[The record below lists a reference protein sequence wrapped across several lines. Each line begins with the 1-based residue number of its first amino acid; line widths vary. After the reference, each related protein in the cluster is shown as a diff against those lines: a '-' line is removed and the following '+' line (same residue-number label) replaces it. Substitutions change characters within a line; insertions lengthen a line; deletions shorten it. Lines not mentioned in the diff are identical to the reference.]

1 MKFTFSFNMVLQI
14 LAGVLQTVNMFG
26 SMIPHEFQP
35 YVAAVVT
42 AIQALF
48 AIVAHFKNPDGTP
61 SSVAYVKGSN

>member
-14 LAGVLQTVNMFG
+14 LSGVLQAINMFG
-26 SMIPHEFQP
+26 TMIPKEFQP

-61 SSVAYVKGSN
+61 AAVAYVKGSN